1 MGRATDSG
9 NALRGVARGERR
21 SSAMRALRRYVALP
35 RQPFRQEDGA
45 LARAKLGVV
54 REDDVLHA
62 VERECVAPA
71 PDRDRLA
78 VARISVPP
86 RLGTEGI
93 GVDLEQSIW
102 SGGQTLESVGA
113 ESFHRG
119 RGRSRIGGA
128 LGANED
134 GFQ

>member
-9 NALRGVARGERR
+9 SALRGVAPGERR
-21 SSAMRALRRYVALP
+21 SSAMRALRRYEALP

-62 VERECVAPA
+62 VERRFVAHA
-71 PDRDRLA
+71 ADRDRHA

-93 GVDLEQSIW
+93 GGDLEHSIS
-102 SGGQTLESVGA
+102 SGGQTPESGTA
-113 ESFHRG
+113 
-119 RGRSRIGGA
+119 
-128 LGANED
+128 
-134 GFQ
+134 